1 LIIFDQKT
9 AGPFDSLIA
18 NQTKTGNFDW
28 HCPRIFAASS
38 TSPRGSWNAP
48 MDESAH
54 DEKLS
59 DCLNYGLPG
68 PAGEKLIEQL
78 NRLDMPDAQAV
89 RSIIAMMSV
98 RR

>member
-1 LIIFDQKT
+1 
-9 AGPFDSLIA
+9 
-18 NQTKTGNFDW
+18 
-28 HCPRIFAASS
+28 
-38 TSPRGSWNAP
+38 